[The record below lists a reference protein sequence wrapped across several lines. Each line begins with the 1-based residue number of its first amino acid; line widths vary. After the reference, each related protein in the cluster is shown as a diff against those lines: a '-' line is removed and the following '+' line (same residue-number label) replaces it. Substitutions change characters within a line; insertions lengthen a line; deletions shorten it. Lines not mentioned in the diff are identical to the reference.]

1 MTLSNKMIESFK
13 NKSDQSIWNYIIALQ
28 QLQNA
33 LFELEKDEK
42 DHEVLKDLSTRA
54 LEIGKDLE
62 KLLDLMEN
70 SLNE

>member
-13 NKSDQSIWNYIIALQ
+13 NKSDQSLWNYINALQ

-33 LFELEKDEK
+33 LFELEKDENEP
-42 DHEVLKDLSTRA
+42 EVLQDLSIRV

-62 KLLDLMEN
+62 KLLDLMESN
-70 SLNE
+70 LKE

>member
-1 MTLSNKMIESFK
+1 MIESFK

-33 LFELEKDEK
+33 LFELEKEENEP
-42 DHEVLKDLSTRA
+42 EVLQDLSIRA

-62 KLLDLMEN
+62 KLLDIMEN
-70 SLNE
+70 NLKE

>member
-13 NKSDQSIWNYIIALQ
+13 NKSDQSVWNYIIALQ

-33 LFELEKDEK
+33 LFELEKDENEL
-42 DHEVLKDLSTRA
+42 EVLQDLSIRA
-54 LEIGKDLE
+54 LELGEDLE

-70 SLNE
+70 NLKE

>member
-13 NKSDQSIWNYIIALQ
+13 NKPDRSMWNYIFALQ

-33 LFELEKDEK
+33 LFELEKDENEP
-42 DHEVLKDLSTRA
+42 EVLQDLATRA

-62 KLLDLMEN
+62 KLLNLMEKN
-70 SLNE
+70 LKE

>member
-13 NKSDQSIWNYIIALQ
+13 NKPDQSMWNYIMALQ

-33 LFELEKDEK
+33 LFELEKDENEP
-42 DHEVLKDLSTRA
+42 EVLQDLSTRA

-62 KLLDLMEN
+62 KLLDFMEKN
-70 SLNE
+70 LKE

>member
-33 LFELEKDEK
+33 LFGLEKDENEP
-42 DHEVLKDLSTRA
+42 EVLQDLSIRA

-62 KLLDLMEN
+62 KLLDLMESN
-70 SLNE
+70 LKE